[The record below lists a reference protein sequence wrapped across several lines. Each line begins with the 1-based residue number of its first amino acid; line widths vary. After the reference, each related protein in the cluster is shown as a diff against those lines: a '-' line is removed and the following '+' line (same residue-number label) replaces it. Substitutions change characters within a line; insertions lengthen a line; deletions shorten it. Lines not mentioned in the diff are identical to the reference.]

1 MCKAQD
7 PILALQNKQLK
18 YIKVGL
24 SIAQQGPGFN
34 LQHNTETE
42 IDIAAKAV

>member
-1 MCKAQD
+1 MFKAQD
-7 PILALQNKQLK
+7 PNLALQNKQLK

-34 LQHNTETE
+34 LQHNTET
-42 IDIAAKAV
+42 KRT